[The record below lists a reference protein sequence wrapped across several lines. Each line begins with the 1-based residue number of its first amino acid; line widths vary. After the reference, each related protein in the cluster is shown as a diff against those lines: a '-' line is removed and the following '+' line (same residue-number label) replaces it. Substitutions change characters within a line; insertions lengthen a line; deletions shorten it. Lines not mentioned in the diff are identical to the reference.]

1 MLHKVVPHQL
11 EGGDAARAARL
22 QLAQAQSRP
31 DLEWQVGLRYDTVDL
46 DDGLVR
52 GGTEDN
58 WTVGVNWYWRSN
70 YKFSAN
76 YVMVDSSKYSSS
88 IKDFQ
93 DDNPDIF
100 EFRAQLFW

>member
-1 MLHKVVPHQL
+1 M
-11 EGGDAARAARL
+11 
-22 QLAQAQSRP
+22 
-31 DLEWQVGLRYDTVDL
+31 DL

-76 YVMVDSSKYSSS
+76 YVMINSDRQGLDQSPNV
-88 IKDFQ
+88 
-93 DDNPDIF
+93 F
-100 EFRAQLFW
+100 ELRAQFYW